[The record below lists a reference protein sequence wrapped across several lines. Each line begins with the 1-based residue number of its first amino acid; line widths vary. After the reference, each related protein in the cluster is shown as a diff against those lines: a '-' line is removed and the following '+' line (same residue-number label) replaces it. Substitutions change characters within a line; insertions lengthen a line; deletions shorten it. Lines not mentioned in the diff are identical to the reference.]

1 MTSATCDPRLARLL
15 GIATSWM
22 IAIDIYGWD
31 EMNSR
36 TGRRPGVPA
45 ASGLYEGQES
55 KLGQGRSRRRLAI
68 L

>member
-1 MTSATCDPRLARLL
+1 MSSATCDPRRTRLL

-22 IAIDIYGWD
+22 IAIDIYRWD

-36 TGRRPGVPA
+36 TGRTPGVPS
-45 ASGLYEGQES
+45 ASGLREGQES